1 MGLLGGVLLA
11 SPGSWSLVE
20 VARVTTKPFI
30 FDFFKDLKWLKI
42 VLQICRC
49 EPRAEK
55 MVKKTVVRVML
66 PWVAI

>member
-1 MGLLGGVLLA
+1 MGLLGDVFLA

-42 VLQICRC
+42 GLQICRC
-49 EPRAEK
+49 QPRAK
-55 MVKKTVVRVML
+55 KKVKKVVMRVAL

>member
-1 MGLLGGVLLA
+1 MGLLGGVLQA
-11 SPGSWSLVE
+11 SPDSWSLEE
-20 VARVTTKPFI
+20 VARVTTKT
-30 FDFFKDLKWLKI
+30 FFGRFSDLKWLKI

-55 MVKKTVVRVML
+55 IAKKTVVRVML